1 MVMKNCQGV
10 LSIGRPIS
18 SPNVDIDFLLIFNNV
33 AFDFSHLRVNHEG
46 TSKFQK
52 CCEKIGNIIVKK
64 LIIRLERSKSG

>member
-33 AFDFSHLRVNHEG
+33 AFDFSLLQVNEG